1 MSRYSIILKNT
12 AFLFLKHF
20 FTNIV
25 AIVAMA
31 YIAQQLGVKNY
42 GIFALAFTLPSF
54 LCNLATLGLRGVM
67 VRETACRSDQERDAF
82 LGAIIPLRIA
92 LTFSMALFLFIIVPY
107 FNYEAPM
114 VLAIRIALVGAFFE
128 EISRTINDVFE
139 GIQEVG
145 KVVIREIGVRIFTAT
160 LACLSLLLGYGLF
173 AVCWV
178 YVAGAFV
185 GMLYML
191 IIFRQRFTIKRYYF
205 DWTFYKKTLKEG
217 MGFAF
222 TGLGHL
228 FIVKTD
234 ILMISQI
241 SGLFSL
247 GIYNAASVLFSKIE
261 FIPDALGSSMFPAM
275 ANSHEQK
282 EKLRFIINN
291 GLELMLLLSLPL
303 TLGAMFVSG
312 DMIDIIFGDDYKQ
325 SAVIFGIFALSSPF
339 VFLNCILSYSL
350 MSIKQ
355 QYLVSKVFA
364 FAALTNVVLNYV
376 FIINWGIQ
384 GAAVATL
391 IVRALI
397 FCLLNFFVQK
407 ALTLSF
413 GIKRILNV
421 IPAALLLLFFLYIS
435 ESWHFTARIIV
446 GSILYLGLA
455 ILINPSLRNICLKV
469 YRKFS

>member
-1 MSRYSIILKNT
+1 
-12 AFLFLKHF
+12 
-20 FTNIV
+20 
-25 AIVAMA
+25 
-31 YIAQQLGVKNY
+31 
-42 GIFALAFTLPSF
+42 
-54 LCNLATLGLRGVM
+54 
-67 VRETACRSDQERDAF
+67 
-82 LGAIIPLRIA
+82 
-92 LTFSMALFLFIIVPY
+92 
-107 FNYEAPM
+107 
-114 VLAIRIALVGAFFE
+114 
-128 EISRTINDVFE
+128 
-139 GIQEVG
+139 
-145 KVVIREIGVRIFTAT
+145 
-160 LACLSLLLGYGLF
+160 
-173 AVCWV
+173 
-178 YVAGAFV
+178 
-185 GMLYML
+185 
-191 IIFRQRFTIKRYYF
+191 
-205 DWTFYKKTLKEG
+205 
-217 MGFAF
+217 
-222 TGLGHL
+222 
-228 FIVKTD
+228 
-234 ILMISQI
+234 
-241 SGLFSL
+241 
-247 GIYNAASVLFSKIE
+247 
-261 FIPDALGSSMFPAM
+261 
-275 ANSHEQK
+275 
-282 EKLRFIINN
+282 
-291 GLELMLLLSLPL
+291 MLLLSLPL